1 MPALRSR
8 PRLLHLFKLSCLC
21 LTEKSPELPPIR
33 FPGADSFD
41 PDFRLSN
48 ILLPAQSYLA
58 TVPYSE
64 ISCLTETALTK
75 FHKLESRFSSGNVPG
90 DPRAHV
96 DSFGQSK
103 IYRALLTAF
112 KSQGDVVS
120 TSNVVRSRSSS
131 VINEGS
137 DSAFRFPGKTVRLA
151 HEGVISVSE
160 VANTVKE
167 LQAGSTNR

>member
-75 FHKLESRFSSGNVPG
+75 FHELESRFSSGNVPG

-112 KSQGDVVS
+112 KSQGDV
-120 TSNVVRSRSSS
+120 RIRSSS